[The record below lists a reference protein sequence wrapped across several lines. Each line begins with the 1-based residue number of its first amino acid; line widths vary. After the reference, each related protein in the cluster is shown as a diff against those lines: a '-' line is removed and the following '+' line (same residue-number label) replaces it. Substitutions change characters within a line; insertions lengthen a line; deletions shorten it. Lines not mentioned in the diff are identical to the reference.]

1 LRKST
6 VVAEHFLQTES
17 TLLDTTSVAY
27 NLYLLNY
34 VHIKD
39 NLLIK
44 MWSRIKNYV
53 NDVRENL
60 PAYQERLSQQV
71 SSWKGGD
78 ECLYEEITLG
88 NKRIRLLKKI
98 AEGGYSCIFLGEE
111 VVVGGPP
118 QQFSAGSSSPKY
130 AIKRIGCGGKEQY
143 EEALKE
149 IRVMKLLNH
158 PNILPILGDTVVQ
171 AKPGSGPVAQHVY
184 MLFDLYDGNVW
195 DVVQSRMQVGRPLRE
210 SEVESVFRQLIHAL
224 FAMQEADMSHM
235 DVKPH
240 NIMLKNTESYP
251 YGKWSDISKSPA
263 VLMDFG
269 SVKPASQQI
278 SSRGDALH
286 VQEDAE
292 RYTTAPYR
300 APELWDVPSNCIID
314 GKVDVWAAGC
324 VLYYLFVGETPFERT
339 ANEAGG
345 SLMLSILKCVILEPV
360 LVHVYI
366 ILTVTCRLKM
376 QWIIFMALKSPCS
389 HKV

>member
-1 LRKST
+1 
-6 VVAEHFLQTES
+6 
-17 TLLDTTSVAY
+17 
-27 NLYLLNY
+27 
-34 VHIKD
+34 
-39 NLLIK
+39 
-44 MWSRIKNYV
+44 MWSKIKNYV

-60 PAYQERLSQQV
+60 PVYQERLSQQV
-71 SSWKGGD
+71 SSWRGGD
-78 ECLYEEITLG
+78 EALYDEIQFG
-88 NKRIRLLKKI
+88 SKMIRVLNKI

-111 VVVGGPP
+111 VVAGGQP
-118 QQFSAGSSSPKY
+118 QQLSAGSSSPKY

-149 IRVMKLLNH
+149 IRVMKCLNH
-158 PNILPILGDTVVQ
+158 PNILPVLGDAVVQ
-171 AKPGSGPVAQHVY
+171 AKPGSGPVTHYVY

-195 DVVQSRMQVGRPLRE
+195 DVVQSRIQVGRPLRE
-210 SEVESVFRQLIHAL
+210 IEVESVFRQLIHAL
-224 FAMQEADMSHM
+224 LAMQEADMSHM

-251 YGKWSDISKSPA
+251 YGKWSDISNSPA

-269 SVKPASQQI
+269 SVKPSSRQI

-300 APELWDVPSNCIID
+300 APELWDVPSNCTID

-345 SLMLSILKCVILEPV
+345 SLMLSILKYV
-360 LVHVYI
+360 
-366 ILTVTCRLKM
+366 
-376 QWIIFMALKSPCS
+376 KSKSSFNTLIRYTERNMSFENAVDHIHGQKQLMLFPQS
-389 HKV
+389 IEI